1 MSGDASRI
9 CPDCRRE
16 MVEITRGL
24 SWGRER
30 EGEGAA
36 WEEEENP
43 LFGPAAE
50 AEEEERTWECPQCGR
65 REYRKTVISDQ

>member
-1 MSGDASRI
+1 MSGDVSRI

-16 MVEITRGL
+16 MVEITQGL

-30 EGEGAA
+30 EGGGAA

-43 LFGPAAE
+43 LFGKDPE
-50 AEEEERTWECPQCGR
+50 TEETERTWECPKCGR
-65 REYRKTVISDQ
+65 RAYGKQ